1 METNFDYYAFIS
13 YNREDEKKAKWL
25 QNKLENYKLPAVIRK
40 EKSDLP
46 KEIRPVFRDK
56 TGMEA
61 GAIIDTIQEKLKR
74 SQYLIVICSP
84 EAAKSNWVGTEIN
97 AFMEMGRSDRI
108 IPFIVDGVPNSNDS
122 RECFHQ
128 HIKEIIPEPLGI
140 NIKEIGKQQA
150 FVKTAAKLLNLRF
163 EVLWD
168 RFQIAQRK
176 RRIIAAVAGLLCLAA
191 LGWAFDYFYP
201 KYEYYADYTDK
212 KGIPEGIV
220 KLDKAQ
226 VKVRNAHYRFVYTER
241 KLRKVVYANS
251 VGKPVEHKDIE
262 YADRPSIL
270 ELEYVGDRLITTI
283 KNEKG
288 KTTATYF
295 WRGKDRDA
303 IDIINDETGEAGV
316 LGASY
321 MFLTNIYENRES
333 KATIK
338 RFKLERN
345 DDGYVTR
352 REFKRNNGDDDV
364 GASNI
369 DGVWGFKYDQ
379 DNLGRPKTI
388 WYLGPDGEPLPN
400 KVGVMCNKYEYDG
413 YGNISKNTYFGK
425 DGEPVLNEM
434 HWSIVEC
441 EADINGNIISEYFLD
456 QSGKP
461 CLISY
466 GYSKASYKYDGRG
479 NRTERAF
486 FGTDGKPCLV
496 ADGYAK
502 DTAKYDGRGNVEEY
516 AFFGTDGRPCLVADG
531 YAKATFEYDKQGNTI
546 EYAYFD
552 TDGKLVLIADGYAKL
567 TAKYDERGNV
577 TEYAYFGADGK
588 PCLNKNGYAKVTFE
602 YDEQG
607 NVEEYAYFDADGRPC
622 LNDNDYAKA
631 KCKYKQRNLE
641 EITCF
646 GTDGKPCLN
655 KNGFAK
661 VTVKYDER
669 GNAEEAAYFG
679 TDGKRRLVAEGYA
692 KVTWKYDGRGNAE
705 EAAYFGTDY
714 RPRLIAEGYA
724 KVTWKYDERGNAVEY
739 AYFGTDDK
747 PCLNNYGFAKVTVKY
762 DERGNTV
769 EFAYFDINGNVTSI
783 WRP

>member
-176 RRIIAAVAGLLCLAA
+176 RRLIAAVAGLLCLAA

-241 KLRKVVYANS
+241 ILRKVVYANS
-251 VGKPVEHKDIE
+251 AGTPIEHNNPE

-270 ELEYVGDRLITTI
+270 ELEYVGGRLNKTII
-283 KNEKG
+283 KNARG
-288 KTTATYF
+288 KTTAAYL
-295 WRGKDRDA
+295 WDEDYNG
-303 IDIINDETGEAGV
+303 IDIKNDEFSGSDDI

-321 MFLTNIYENRES
+321 MFLTNIYEDKGK
-333 KATIK
+333 KATMK

-345 DDGYVTR
+345 DDGYITR
-352 REFKRNNGDDDV
+352 RLYKQINGHDDDEY

-369 DGVWGFKYDQ
+369 DGVWGLEYDL
-379 DNLGRPKTI
+379 DNLGRPVQVR
-388 WYLGPDGEPLPN
+388 YLGPDGKYLPN
-400 KVGVMCNKYEYDG
+400 DVGVMGNNNEYDG
-413 YGNISKNTYFGK
+413 YGNTYKVTYFGK
-425 DGEPVLNEM
+425 DGKPVLNEM
-434 HWSIVEC
+434 LWSIVVC
-441 EADINGNIISEYFLD
+441 ETDINGNIISEYFLD
-456 QSGKP
+456 HNGEPYLHKDGVAKVTFKYDKHGNRTEETYFDIDGKP
-461 CLISY
+461 CLPKE
-466 GYSKASYKYDGRG
+466 GYAKMTSKYDGRG
-479 NRTERAF
+479 NRKE
-486 FGTDGKPCLV
+486 V
-496 ADGYAK
+496 
-502 DTAKYDGRGNVEEY
+502 
-516 AFFGTDGRPCLVADG
+516 AFFGTDGRPCLH
-531 YAKATFEYDKQGNTI
+531 EYGFARVTS
-546 EYAYFD
+546 
-552 TDGKLVLIADGYAKL
+552 
-567 TAKYDERGNV
+567 KYDGRGNR
-577 TEYAYFGADGK
+577 K
-588 PCLNKNGYAKVTFE
+588 
-602 YDEQG
+602 
-607 NVEEYAYFDADGRPC
+607 EETY
-622 LNDNDYAKA
+622 
-631 KCKYKQRNLE
+631 
-641 EITCF
+641 F
-646 GTDGKPCLN
+646 GTDGKPCLHEY
-655 KNGFAK
+655 GFAK
-661 VTVKYDER
+661 VKCKYNKQGNMTEASYFDATGKPCLTKDGYARVRFKFDEQGNLEEEAYFGIDDKPCLMADGFAKATYKYDER
-669 GNAEEAAYFG
+669 GNMLEAAFFGTDGKQPCLNEVGFAKATYKYDERGNRIEEAYFG
-679 TDGKRRLVAEGYA
+679 TDGKPCLMAEGFA
-692 KVTWKYDGRGNAE
+692 KATY
-705 EAAYFGTDY
+705 
-714 RPRLIAEGYA
+714 
-724 KVTWKYDERGNAVEY
+724 KYDERGNMVEV
-739 AYFGTDDK
+739 AYFGTDGK
-747 PCLNNYGFAKVTVKY
+747 PHLNKDGFAKAIGKF
-762 DERGNTV
+762 DERGNMFLTT
-769 EFAYFDINGNVTSI
+769 YFDVYGKVISI